1 MNAVYVWGIAR
12 GYGGEV
18 VLRIEDHDRLRC
30 RGEYETAILDDLEW
44 LGFVADVAPIDSFR
58 TQRTGHPFR
67 QSDNDNRYINALNT
81 LENFGLVYP
90 CECTRRTIAAVV
102 PHAMGEEPRYPATCR
117 HRDVNP
123 HRTLARR
130 VQVPGGD
137 VSFDDLRLGVMTH
150 DPSQQCGDLLA
161 RDARGYWTYQFAV
174 TVDDMAHG
182 VDVVI
187 RGEDLLASTAR
198 QWRLAQLLGREL
210 PPTVLHHPLLVHP
223 DGAKLSKANHD
234 RSLRERRAAG
244 DTPEQLIGEA
254 AYLAGVTRIP
264 GAVRASEV
272 GSLFRTV

>member
-1 MNAVYVWGIAR
+1 MNALYVWGIAR

-44 LGFVADVAPIDSFR
+44 LGFEADVAPIDSFR
-58 TQRTGHPFR
+58 THRTGHPFR
-67 QSDNDNRYINALNT
+67 QSDNDNRYLNALGS
-81 LENFGLVYP
+81 LENVGVVFP

-102 PHAMGEEPRYPATCR
+102 PHEMGEEPRYPGTCR
-117 HRDVNP
+117 HREVDP

-130 VQVPGGD
+130 VQLPVGD
-137 VSFDDLRLGVMTH
+137 VSFDDLRLGVTTH
-150 DPSQQCGDLLA
+150 DPSQQCGDLLV

-210 PPTVLHHPLLVHP
+210 QPTVLHHPLLVHP
-223 DGAKLSKANHD
+223 GGAKLSKANHD
-234 RSLRERRAAG
+234 RALRERRAAG

-254 AYLAGVTRIP
+254 AYLAGITRAP
-264 GAVRASEV
+264 GPVRASEV

>member
-1 MNAVYVWGIAR
+1 MNALYVWGVAR
-12 GYGGEV
+12 SYGGEV

-30 RGEYETAILDDLEW
+30 RGEYETAILEDLDW
-44 LGFVADVAPIDSFR
+44 LGFEADVAPIDSFR
-58 TQRTGHPFR
+58 AQRTGHPFR
-67 QSDNDNRYINALNT
+67 QSDNDHRYISALNT
-81 LENFGLVYP
+81 LENLGLVYP
-90 CECTRRTIAAVV
+90 CECTRRTIAAAV
-102 PHAMGEEPRYPATCR
+102 PHEMGGEPRYPETCR

-130 VQVPGGD
+130 VQLPGGD

-182 VDVVI
+182 VEVVI
-187 RGEDLLASTAR
+187 RGEDLLSSTAR
-198 QWRLAQLLGREL
+198 QWRLAQLLGRERQ
-210 PPTVLHHPLLVHP
+210 PTALHHPLLVHP

-254 AYLAGVTRIP
+254 AYLSGMTRIP